1 MTVGMVIAIIA
12 VGIALFAIGTY
23 IGFISKRDRPP
34 KHVHTW
40 KAVRVAQ
47 FTVTKTRGRGL
58 DWLGPWT
65 RVSWRCIDCGRTR
78 TTDLRG
84 FWRPE
89 DFND

>member
-1 MTVGMVIAIIA
+1 MTVDMVIAMIA
-12 VGIALFAIGTY
+12 VAIAIFAIGTY
-23 IGFISKRDRPP
+23 LGFISKRDRPP

-40 KAVRVAQ
+40 KVVRVAQ
-47 FTVTKTRGRGL
+47 FTVTKAKGWGL

-65 RVSWRCIDCGRTR
+65 RISWKCTSCDETKV
-78 TTDLRG
+78 TDVRG